1 MASLF
6 DVLIIVLVVLS
17 PFLLPRIARMGP
29 LYRIAAGATAIG
41 IGLLL
46 VVVFFFSDII
56 DWETHW
62 RIANFIELISL
73 ALLPISLFLFA
84 AGPVLYIALG
94 IRILVNKQ
102 LSAQFWT
109 TTKKFSLGIAVVLL
123 GIYVMFWS
131 FLVSSDRIM
140 GEHTK
145 KMNEGPKHTMHTI
158 FLPLKNTSWLP

>member
-29 LYRIAAGATAIG
+29 IHRITAGITAID

-46 VVVFFFSDII
+46 AVVFFFSGLI
-56 DWETHW
+56 DWKAHET
-62 RIANFIELISL
+62 ISVFMEFISY
-73 ALLPISLFLFA
+73 ALLPISLILFV
-84 AGPVLYIALG
+84 AGPILYVALG
-94 IRILVNKQ
+94 IRILINKQ
-102 LSAQFWT
+102 LSAKFWT

-131 FLVSSDRIM
+131 VAETLFGR
-140 GEHTK
+140 
-145 KMNEGPKHTMHTI
+145 
-158 FLPLKNTSWLP
+158 